1 MIGSAE
7 AGTGRRAWLLGLTA
21 WLAAAAPGGA
31 MAEPRLFELQVK
43 GGRLPPSQA
52 LVRVRQGDEVT
63 LKWTSDQAVALHL
76 HGYDLEAKVTP
87 PAPHEMRFTARA
99 AGRFPIEIHGAAG
112 KHATIGYLEVHPR

>member
-7 AGTGRRAWLLGLTA
+7 IGTGRRAWLLGLSV
-21 WLAAAAPGGA
+21 WLAAMADGGA

-43 GGRLPPSQA
+43 SGRLPPNQT

-76 HGYDLEAKVTP
+76 HGYDLEAKLTP
-87 PAPHEMRFTARA
+87 RAPYEMRFTARA